1 MMAEFE
7 IIVTGDDE
15 ATVVVTPTSDAT
27 IVSEGADDTAVVVI
41 EVAERGPQGD
51 PGPPG
56 PAGAAATQQVIYSAT
71 QPDFAGAAGV
81 WGQDLGNGNIT
92 IWFEDG
98 E

>member
-1 MMAEFE
+1 MAEFE
-7 IIVTGDDE
+7 IIATGDDE

-27 IVSEGADDTAVVVI
+27 VVSEGAGDIAVVVI

-56 PAGAAATQQVIYSAT
+56 PAGAAAMPQVVYST
-71 QPDFAGAAGV
+71 TRPDFAGAAGL
-81 WGQDLGNGNIT
+81 WGQNLGGGNIT
-92 IWFEDG
+92 LWFEDG